1 MVTAASI
8 GVSVKTLFIVL
19 FCVLTASFAHLF
31 IFGDYISCFDIHS
44 RWLILITAD
53 FTSFAVVIGA
63 WISYKESSWIV
74 AVVLVSTM
82 YLFGSLVSL
91 GYILTQFYKLSHEEY
106 VKDPLYFVLARRQK
120 RDVSGGSS
128 VVAARV
134 IFSVL
139 GCLVLGVLIYTLILE
154 LSPSYIKYFAS
165 CFVTTAIDMNIY
177 VVTFSVWIAY
187 KESSWASALFWIV
200 LLVCFRGVALCAYLV
215 LELSYLSPHQP
226 ASLIILNA
234 TNRETSVVQ
243 PSNSFNSLLWNT

>member
-1 MVTAASI
+1 MTSS
-8 GVSVKTLFIVL
+8 GLMS
-19 FCVLTASFAHLF
+19 SFFH
-31 IFGDYISCFDIHS
+31 
-44 RWLILITAD
+44 
-53 FTSFAVVIGA
+53 V
-63 WISYKESSWIV
+63 
-74 AVVLVSTM
+74 
-82 YLFGSLVSL
+82 
-91 GYILTQFYKLSHEEY
+91 
-106 VKDPLYFVLARRQK
+106 
-120 RDVSGGSS
+120 DVSGGSS

-234 TNRETSVVQ
+234 TNRKIMMMHEKST
-243 PSNSFNSLLWNT
+243 